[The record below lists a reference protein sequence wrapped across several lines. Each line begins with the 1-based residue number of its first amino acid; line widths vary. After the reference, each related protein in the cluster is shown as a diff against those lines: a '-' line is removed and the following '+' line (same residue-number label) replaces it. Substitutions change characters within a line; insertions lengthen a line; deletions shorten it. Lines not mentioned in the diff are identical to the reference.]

1 MALAH
6 GDRSLSVSTWSALTA
21 RRAKRGPEPLVTY
34 LDARDQQLTERTEL
48 SAISVENAVA
58 KIANALRDEFDI
70 GPGSR
75 VGLHL
80 PWHWQRSLW
89 WGGCAAVGAEVVPY
103 GDGDEVDLAVCTVA
117 EVGQLR
123 QPRCGETLVVSLHP
137 FGLPITEAL
146 PYGFIEATAI
156 VRAQPD
162 GFWPDTP
169 EETTQVSVHLPSQA
183 EPGQRTLVACRSV
196 DRIDSPPSW
205 AWPLAIPLALDG
217 SVVMVAIG
225 EPDDGSQVQSA
236 DGPERWPKLAAI
248 ASQERAD
255 AIVVIDAED

>member
-21 RRAKRGPEPLVTY
+21 RRTKRGPEPLVTY
-34 LDARDQQLTERTEL
+34 IDARELAPSERTEL

-123 QPRCGETLVVSLHP
+123 QPRCGEILVVSLHP
-137 FGLPITEAL
+137 FGLPITEPL
-146 PYGFIEATAI
+146 PDGFIEATAI

-169 EETTQVSVHLPSQA
+169 EETTQVSVHLPSRAQ
-183 EPGQRTLVACRSV
+183 PGQRTLVACRSM

-217 SVVMVAIG
+217 SVVMVAI
-225 EPDDGSQVQSA
+225 S
-236 DGPERWPKLAAI
+236 GPERAGDAQAFDGHHGWPRLAAI
-248 ASQERAD
+248 ATQERAD